1 MQCILSGNQ
10 YFKILPTKS
19 WRQFGPKNFHNNI
32 SLLNGLQLM
41 INVTPRYLVIHHR
54 AGTTKGLN
62 VSLLSLLL
70 VWGGWSH
77 TVTTAKLSN
86 HIYLTALLEVGQE
99 EIPFWVR
106 SGVWLWWH
114 VHSLPKSS
122 DTNKIFNTKIH
133 QIDLKEWQDL
143 RLTCSKIDVKVNT
156 EWQNVSGQHTSW
168 RLTEVGSALAVL
180 VAVEVR
186 ELFRSHAGALRLAL
200 SAGRARRAQRLP
212 LDAEHESLEGRKGQ
226 QSFRRVLIVYLAEL
240 LKQIPIHSQLI

>member
-86 HIYLTALLEVGQE
+86 HIYLTALLEVSQE

-143 RLTCSKIDVKVNT
+143 RLTCSKIDVRVNT

-168 RLTEVGSALAVL
+168 ETYWGRVCSGCTGSGGGARTVQESCRCTAPCALGWESSACSEASSWCWARVIRGQERPTE
-180 VAVEVR
+180 
-186 ELFRSHAGALRLAL
+186 F
-200 SAGRARRAQRLP
+200 
-212 LDAEHESLEGRKGQ
+212 
-226 QSFRRVLIVYLAEL
+226 
-240 LKQIPIHSQLI
+240 